1 MSTSKVKKLPRE
13 FYEKTLYQL
22 QGELVTMLS
31 DPEGTILRTPTNVS
45 WGGPDLCDLYIGSV
59 VSDYVVHVRSP
70 IPGMPLVHQR

>member
-1 MSTSKVKKLPRE
+1 MTLFLANKVVVITPK
-13 FYEKTLYQL
+13 
-22 QGELVTMLS
+22 GELVTMLS